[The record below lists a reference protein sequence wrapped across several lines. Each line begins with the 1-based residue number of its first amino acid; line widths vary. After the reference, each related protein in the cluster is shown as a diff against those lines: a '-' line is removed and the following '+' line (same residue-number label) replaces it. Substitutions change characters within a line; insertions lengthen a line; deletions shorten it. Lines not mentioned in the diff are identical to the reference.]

1 MVRHVILWQFKDELS
16 APEREAAA
24 AKIKAELEALPGVV
38 PGLLSLTVATNP
50 METSNADL
58 MLDSTL
64 ETAEALA
71 GYAVHPEHVKAATY
85 VRSVVKSRYCM
96 DFEV

>member
-24 AKIKAELEALPGVV
+24 AKIKAELEALTGVV

-85 VRSVVKSRYCM
+85 IRSVVKSRYCM